1 MKMKI
6 VIIFLFMAYGI
17 IIGINLEPDLTTTEI
32 PGIGLTNVSETDGQE
47 IASLL
52 DETEA
57 MRQRVIGLRA
67 AIESMETERAEENSE
82 LQRLMKEVQE
92 YQMLAG
98 HKSVQGPGVVIL
110 LEGIYEENIA
120 PVVHQRKYL
129 ITLVNELR
137 TNGAEVVSVNDHR
150 ITGRSEMTLAGN
162 HIQVNGKPVAPPYK
176 VKAIGAVNEFKRYV
190 SARTFIF
197 ELMESDGI
205 ISTIVYEENMTI
217 EEPHREKTIRF
228 LEVDRQ

>member
-1 MKMKI
+1 MKMKG

-17 IIGINLEPDLTTTEI
+17 IIGINLSPDPMTTELT
-32 PGIGLTNVSETDGQE
+32 GIGLTNVLETDAQE
-47 IASLL
+47 VAGLL

-57 MRQRVIGLRA
+57 MRQRVTNLRVT
-67 AIESMETERAEENSE
+67 IESMETERAEDNTE
-82 LQRLMKEVQE
+82 LQRLLANVQE
-92 YQMLAG
+92 YQMMAG
-98 HKSVQGPGVVIL
+98 LRSVQGPGVVIL

-120 PVVHQRKYL
+120 PMVHQRKYL

-162 HIQVNGKPVAPPYK
+162 HIQVNGKPVAPPYQ
-176 VKAIGAVNEFKRYV
+176 VKAIGDVNEFKRYV
-190 SARTFIF
+190 AARTFIF
-197 ELMESDGI
+197 EFMESDGI
-205 ISTIVYEENMTI
+205 ISTITYEENMTI
-217 EEPHREKTIRF
+217 AGPHREKTIHF